1 MNLRNVGIFIPVR
14 LSSKRLS
21 GKSMRETIL
30 GYPIEI
36 LIKNLL
42 DLKINSKNIIICTS
56 REIIDKKLKLVAN
69 KYSCNFF
76 AGSKSD
82 IIERFYRANQKF
94 KFKYIF
100 EIDGDDIM
108 TDVSYLIKCLSI
120 LIKKNLDFIYT
131 KNLPLGLNCKVFTAN
146 ALKDIF
152 NTHIS
157 KNNAN
162 GFMYFFYR
170 NSNLKKLCLDF
181 KDYKNIKLRL
191 TLDYLED
198 LKFIEILSL
207 ILKRKKLKYSLKNY
221 IKIIRDNQDLANI
234 NYFKNFEWQK
244 NTNSMKPLKIEING
258 KVKRIFIN

>member
-14 LSSKRLS
+14 LSSKRLP

-94 KFKYIF
+94 KFKYVF

-108 TDVSYLIKCLSI
+108 TDINYYLKCLSI

-157 KNNAN
+157 KNGYSKNRLGEKGKKLTKSFN
-162 GFMYFFYR
+162 YS
-170 NSNLKKLCLDF
+170 SNLNSFLNNKEIEKLI
-181 KDYKNIKLRL
+181 KN
-191 TLDYLED
+191 
-198 LKFIEILSL
+198 
-207 ILKRKKLKYSLKNY
+207 N
-221 IKIIRDNQDLANI
+221 
-234 NYFKNFEWQK
+234 
-244 NTNSMKPLKIEING
+244 
-258 KVKRIFIN
+258 